1 MAIRVG
7 RWDCFV
13 CGHKGNLGPETHCT
27 NCGSSRP
34 KDVVFYLPDDA
45 KVITGNHISGPK
57 FFGLKKNET
66 KK

>member
-13 CGHKGNLGPETHCT
+13 CGHVGNVGTETHCK

-34 KDVVFYLPDDA
+34 KDVKFYLPDDA
-45 KVITGNHISGPK
+45 KLVLSFEKVEILNFAPSVD
-57 FFGLKKNET
+57 GLC
-66 KK
+66 